1 MNGPPQAPNPGSP
14 ESPVPFDACAS
25 GEAGTGTG
33 KSLPETPVP
42 FDECA
47 RRLKALADPDRLR
60 IVECLLHGAR
70 NVGEIAAAVEDE
82 LVNVSHHLGV
92 LRNAGLVLSTRQGRY
107 VVYALHPTVRGEAAR
122 ARGFLDLGCCRLEL
136 WQPEGPPR
144 DP

>member
-1 MNGPPQAPNPGSP
+1 MNGPPQEPNPESP
-14 ESPVPFDACAS
+14 ES
-25 GEAGTGTG
+25 
-33 KSLPETPVP
+33 PVP

-70 NVGEIAAAVEDE
+70 NVGEIATALQDE

-92 LRNAGLVLSTRQGRY
+92 LRNAGLVNSTRQGRY
-107 VVYALHPTVRGEAAR
+107 VVYSLHPTVRGEAVR

-144 DP
+144 EA